1 MALRLN
7 SVWENK
13 AIMYLDHARRGG
25 CRVADAIGRSLVQAN
40 ARRIQPLVVLACTYR
55 IEIAPSD
62 APALW
67 NLACQRC
74 LVRRQGFLL
83 RGFTLARLFWRWLH
97 CLRRTRTR
105 PPSRANCGRGQKGV
119 KLPTRRATPV
129 VFGPISRRGMSL
141 HGSRKGSDLET
152 QAWGQALGSA
162 PGEVRC
168 LRWGFRYFGGCNLHP
183 NKDESTSAF
192 SAWNVFWSYLGWMKF

>member
-7 SVWENK
+7 SIWENK

-40 ARRIQPLVVLACTYR
+40 RRIQPLVVLSLHYR

-105 PPSRANCGRGQKGV
+105 PPFRANSGRGQKCV
-119 KLPTRRATPV
+119 KLPTRRATAVP
-129 VFGPISRRGMSL
+129 FRPSL
-141 HGSRKGSDLET
+141 VG
-152 QAWGQALGSA
+152 
-162 PGEVRC
+162 
-168 LRWGFRYFGGCNLHP
+168 
-183 NKDESTSAF
+183 
-192 SAWNVFWSYLGWMKF
+192 